1 MPNDLVFDKNNKN
14 QKTIFIN
21 RSFLKFFQI
30 KNMYEDE
37 ELNAEEKSFKEDDA
51 YISDLD
57 EPLDPL
63 EEADLR
69 LDEEEVF

>member
-1 MPNDLVFDKNNKN
+1 
-14 QKTIFIN
+14 
-21 RSFLKFFQI
+21 
-30 KNMYEDE
+30 MYEDE